1 MAPAWNGKPLSLKVI
16 GTNQGTSMDGIDIV
30 HLHYTQERPDA
41 PLKVQLLHEGEIE
54 FDGEL
59 KSKSSS
65 REFDGHVY

>member
-1 MAPAWNGKPLSLKVI
+1 
-16 GTNQGTSMDGIDIV
+16 MDGIDIV